1 MAGRITHRIFRWI
14 GPLVVA
20 AVLGGCASVQIN
32 TDYDQE
38 ADFSR
43 YATFTWIGEDKRPL
57 HQLERKGAATNSLVQ
72 KRLRRAT
79 AEALSAKGFAEVSRR
94 TQADLLVAFHLSVR
108 HEVDVTDLP
117 YRRPNRWVYKTH
129 VNHYDVGTLVID
141 LIDRRQHQLVWRG
154 TATKVMTEG
163 NLTRREHLDRIVAQ
177 ILANFP
183 PY

>member
-1 MAGRITHRIFRWI
+1 MAGKTEYLARYLGMLLLAT
-14 GPLVVA
+14 L
-20 AVLGGCASVQIN
+20 LGGCASVQIN
-32 TDYDQE
+32 TDYDQD
-38 ADFSR
+38 ADFAR

-94 TQADLLVAFHLSVR
+94 AQADLLVAFHVSVR

-117 YRRPNRWVYKTH
+117 YRRPHRWVYKTH
-129 VNHYDVGTLVID
+129 VNYYDVGTLVID

-154 TATKVMTEG
+154 TATKVMTEN